1 MKSLLDEIKLFF
13 GFIDEKK
20 TIEEAPELQEKTP
33 FKGSLVNAQSARPFA
48 SSEIKVLEPKI
59 YEDSLN
65 IAAYLRANK
74 PVVVNL
80 KSLDKQAG
88 KRLID
93 FICGTAY
100 AINGHMMKIG
110 DHIFLFT
117 PANVNIDNSE
127 EKTSFEQGVEESE
140 KEMFFKQAAVK

>member
-1 MKSLLDEIKLFF
+1 MRSLLDEIKLFF

-80 KSLDKQAG
+80 KSLDKQAENDS
-88 KRLID
+88 LIYLWD
-93 FICGTAY
+93 GLRTWAY
-100 AINGHMMKIG
+100 DENWRPY
-110 DHIFLFT
+110 IF
-117 PANVNIDNSE
+117 VY
-127 EKTSFEQGVEESE
+127 TS
-140 KEMFFKQAAVK
+140 